1 MPDLIQGLA
10 PLSFDDFAVSLP
22 HSLLAAASLV
32 CAAPDFEGLSDQ
44 LWQMRSRVPA
54 DLLNDLCLLTTF
66 PGGHQRFTAELMG
79 HLPAGAPSMDFARFR
94 SHLEAIPEIH
104 YQMIALRALA
114 RAGTPR
120 PEPGDLVDL
129 ARQPEAWAQY
139 LTSVGSEVPPQEV
152 ARLVSDGQELKR
164 RLLDVVERFWTT
176 VYAQEFEATRPLMER
191 SVAHHRAQT
200 YSPSFEDTFLTI
212 TGRLVPE
219 RLVELLPSVRQ
230 VTFVPSCYVGPY
242 VAYSHHRQH
251 LVLFY
256 NCRSTPSAP
265 GVTDRT
271 ALYPPLK
278 ALADETRLQILSLL
292 HGRELYAQEL
302 VDQLGISQPAVSRHL
317 NLMAT
322 AGLLKIRREGNAKY
336 YSVDAERLARLAEA
350 LRSLV

>member
-1 MPDLIQGLA
+1 MPNLIRGLA
-10 PLSFDDFAVSLP
+10 PLSLEFVVSLP

-32 CAAPDFEGLSDQ
+32 CAAPGFEGLSDQ
-44 LWQMRSRVPA
+44 LWQMRSRVPV
-54 DLLNDLCLLTTF
+54 DLLDDLCLLTTF
-66 PGGHQRFTAELMG
+66 PGGYQRFTAELMG
-79 HLPAGAPSMDFARFR
+79 HLPADAPAMDFARFR
-94 SHLEAIPEIH
+94 SHLQAIPEIH
-104 YQMIALRALA
+104 YQLIALRALA
-114 RAGTPR
+114 RAADPR
-120 PEPGDLVDL
+120 PESVDL
-129 ARQPEAWAQY
+129 LELAQQPQAWADY
-139 LTSVGSEVPPQEV
+139 LASVGSEAAPHEV
-152 ARLVSDGQELKR
+152 ARLVRDGEGLKQC
-164 RLLDVVERFWTT
+164 LLDVVERFWST
-176 VYAQEFEATRPLMER
+176 VYAPEFEATRPLMER

-200 YSPSFEDTFLTI
+200 YSRSFEDTFLTI

-230 VTFVPSCYVGPY
+230 ITFIPSCYVGPY
-242 VAYSHHRQH
+242 VAYAHHREH

-265 GVTDRT
+265 GITDGT

-292 HGRELYAQEL
+292 RGRELYAQEI
-302 VDQLGISQPAVSRHL
+302 VDQLDISQPAVSRHL

-336 YSVDAERLARLAEA
+336 YSVDGERLVRLAEA